1 MSPASRTGVKARDTA
16 EARRPPASSTA
27 LGPEASAPK
36 TTERRPLDERAELQ
50 AWYLGSLR
58 PKLRDAAR
66 AGTVEPAAVATLD
79 RLVRDFLDLPAA
91 RVDEAA

>member
-1 MSPASRTGVKARDTA
+1 MSPGNRTRETERPTA
-16 EARRPPASSTA
+16 EARRKAAFSTTLRPDVA
-27 LGPEASAPK
+27 VP
-36 TTERRPLDERAELQ
+36 TTTARRPLDERAELQ

-58 PKLRDAAR
+58 PKLRNAAR

-91 RVDEAA
+91 RVHEAA

>member
-1 MSPASRTGVKARDTA
+1 MAKTA
-16 EARRPPASSTA
+16 ERHPH
-27 LGPEASAPK
+27 
-36 TTERRPLDERAELQ
+36 DERAELQ
-50 AWYLGSLR
+50 AWYLDSLR